1 MAKVLSQPFF
11 RINGVP
17 EVASSFLKL
26 ITSVT
31 TSFLNGVPEVPS
43 YFLKLTTSVT
53 TSFFIKIEGCC
64 QLMKT
69 ITRAYHLL

>member
-11 RINGVP
+11 RINDVP
-17 EVASSFLKL
+17 EVASSEISRNFTKFEKQFSS
-26 ITSVT
+26 I
-31 TSFLNGVPEVPS
+31 PS